1 MPTLQK
7 TQPNMATIGMFNI
20 VQSISSLVGICP
32 RPALANMSNMLANVT
47 SFCRYL
53 WRQENTNEYANCYH
67 TSQVGLARR
76 LTDAIGQICLPC
88 VTSFVSP
95 LGSNSQAM
103 TMGNTNG
110 KVSYVNNDA
119 SIGANAMSQ
128 IGYQLLR
135 TTTMPMINRK
145 VIGTIMRKYFGIQCR
160 SK

>member
-1 MPTLQK
+1 MTFMPTLQK

-32 RPALANMSNMLANVT
+32 RPALANMSNMLAN
-47 SFCRYL
+47 
-53 WRQENTNEYANCYH
+53 
-67 TSQVGLARR
+67 VGLARR

-128 IGYQLLR
+128 IGY
-135 TTTMPMINRK
+135 
-145 VIGTIMRKYFGIQCR
+145 
-160 SK
+160 